1 MSKADK
7 AVSAAK
13 EICDIVELI
22 TNDVDNSGEITKFF
36 TETMEAGTA
45 SYMLAKD
52 LTKSEYA
59 DALGVIGAAV
69 GGKLVTDRVVFDDGS
84 GIAVSLTALGPSGDV
99 TRTEIVGSSTPSD
112 STHQPGDAD
121 IEPHV

>member
-22 TNDVDNSGEITKFF
+22 TNEKSNAEEITQFF

-52 LTKSEYA
+52 LTKSEYS
-59 DALGVIGAAV
+59 DALGVIGAGI

-84 GIAVSLTALGPSGDV
+84 GIAVSLSALDNSGMV
-99 TRTEIVGSSTPSD
+99 TTTEVVGSSKPDTSD
-112 STHQPGDAD
+112 PDV
-121 IEPHV
+121 E